1 MTPTIERKMPIQA
14 TTVLSCNNCQS
25 RKLCLPDALGV
36 SDIARFE
43 DVVVARH
50 KVQRGEVLLR
60 GGDNFNSVY
69 AIRSGFFKS
78 VIANE
83 DGREQVT
90 GFHMAGDHLG
100 MDGLASGRQ
109 EFETVALEDGDV
121 CVIPFT
127 HLEALARE
135 MPTVQRHIHK
145 LLSREIVR
153 ESKVMLVLGS
163 TRAEERIANF
173 LLNLSLRLH
182 ARGQSKSELLL
193 RMKREEIGSFLCLKL
208 ETVSRTLSKFV
219 LDGILAVSQRQIQIL
234 NMDALHASANVSSAS
249 KLRT

>member
-1 MTPTIERKMPIQA
+1 MTPTIEKVIPIRSA
-14 TTVLSCNNCQS
+14 SMVGCSNCKS
-25 RKLCLPDALGV
+25 RKLCLPETLGL
-36 SDIARFE
+36 SDIERFE
-43 DVVVARH
+43 DIVVARH

-60 GGDNFNSVY
+60 EGDNFNSVY

-78 VIANE
+78 IISNE

-90 GFHMAGDHLG
+90 GFHMPGDHLG
-100 MDGLASGRQ
+100 LDGLASGRQ
-109 EFETVALEDGDV
+109 EFETEALEDGDV
-121 CVIPFT
+121 CVIPFA

-163 TRAEERIANF
+163 MRAEERIANF
-173 LLNLSLRLH
+173 LLGLSARLH
-182 ARGQSKSELLL
+182 VRGHSRSDLLL
-193 RMKREEIGSFLCLKL
+193 RMKREEMGSFLCLKL

-219 LDGILAVSQRQIQIL
+219 ADGILSVSQRQIQIL
-234 NMDALHASANVSSAS
+234 DMDALCASANVGSFAH
-249 KLRT
+249 KKA